1 MLFPKFKRDRKGR
14 GMPLF
19 VVTGAHGF
27 IGTNIVE
34 KILAMDPVDLGFP
47 KHSPVKFSN
56 YAEQGHHELG
66 CSVIASDLAASINRE
81 TARRFLGSARYQY
94 VDYKEL
100 VSYLENLTQKP
111 DAVIH
116 NGACSSTTETDPS
129 VFAELNVNYSK
140 ALWEFCAKYN
150 IPYIY
155 ASSAATYGDG
165 TLGFSDKKEDCEKYT
180 PLNLY
185 GKSKLDF
192 DIWALKQ
199 RKTPASWFG
208 LRYFNVFGQFEAHK
222 GGQASMVYHGYQ
234 QATRTGKIKLFASNS
249 PKYTAGEQLRDFVY
263 VDDIVQITMQLL
275 HLALLRKLGES
286 KLFLPENGVFLN
298 IGRGIAETWNSLAN
312 EVFSALSMPANI
324 EYIPM
329 PANIINQYQNY
340 TCADLSTLRSIGVQH
355 EFTTLNAGVKKY
367 VQKHL
372 MRGQ

>member
-1 MLFPKFKRDRKGR
+1 
-14 GMPLF
+14 MPLF

-34 KILAMDPVDLGFP
+34 KILAMDPTELGFP
-47 KHSPVKFSN
+47 KYPAIKFSN
-56 YAEQGHHELG
+56 FVEQGHHDRG
-66 CSVIASDLAASINRE
+66 CSIIASDLAASISRE

-100 VSYLENLTQKP
+100 VSYLEKLPTKP
-111 DAVIH
+111 DVVIH
-116 NGACSSTTETDPS
+116 NGACSSTTETDQNI
-129 VFAELNVNYSK
+129 FTELNLNYSK
-140 ALWEFCAKYN
+140 ALWEFCSKYS
-150 IPYIY
+150 IPFIY

-192 DIWALKQ
+192 DLWTLKQ
-199 RKTPASWFG
+199 QKTPPTWFG
-208 LRYFNVFGQFEAHK
+208 LRYFNVFGQFESHK
-222 GGQASMVYHGYQ
+222 AGQASMVYHGYQ
-234 QATRTGKIKLFASNS
+234 QATRTGKIKLFQSNTQ
-249 PKYTAGEQLRDFVY
+249 KYRDGEQLRDFIY
-263 VDDIVQITMQLL
+263 IDDIVKITIQLIQ
-275 HLALLRKLGES
+275 LAISRQQNS
-286 KLFLPENGVFLN
+286 SNIILPENGVFLN
-298 IGRGIAETWNSLAN
+298 IGRGVAESWNSLAS
-312 EVFSALSMPANI
+312 EVFSALSLPAQI

-340 TCADLSTLRSIGVQH
+340 TCADLTTLRSIGIQH
-355 EFTTLNAGVKKY
+355 EFTSLKAGIAKY

>member
-1 MLFPKFKRDRKGR
+1 
-14 GMPLF
+14 MPLF

-34 KILAMDPVDLGFP
+34 KLLSITPDELGFD
-47 KHSPVKFSN
+47 KSTNLKFSN
-56 YAEQGHHELG
+56 FEENGHQEKG
-66 CSVIASDLAASINRE
+66 CSIIACDLPNSINRQ

-94 VDYKEL
+94 IDYQEL
-100 VSYLENLTQKP
+100 IKHLETLSVKP

-116 NGACSSTTETDPS
+116 NGACSSTTETDPEI
-129 VFAELNVNYSK
+129 FNKLNLTYSQ
-140 ALWEFCAKYN
+140 ALWEYCTRNK

-165 TLGFSDKKEDCEKYT
+165 LFGFSDKKQDCEKYI

-199 RKTPASWFG
+199 TTTPPTWFG
-208 LRYFNVFGQFEAHK
+208 LRYFNVFGQFESHK
-222 GGQASMVYHGYQ
+222 GSQASMVYHGYH
-234 QATRTGKIKLFASNS
+234 QATRSGKICLFESNTS
-249 PKYTAGEQLRDFVY
+249 KYKSGEQLRDFVY
-263 VDDIVQITMQLL
+263 IDDLVEVTMELIRISI
-275 HLALLRKLGES
+275 ARKNGKSNLV
-286 KLFLPENGVFLN
+286 LPENGLFLN
-298 IGRGIAETWNSLAN
+298 IGRGIAESWNTLAK
-312 EVFSALSMPANI
+312 EVFSALSMPESI

-329 PANIINQYQNY
+329 PANIIKQYQNY
-340 TCADLSTLRSIGVQH
+340 TCADLSTLRAIGISH
-355 EFTTLNAGVKKY
+355 EFSSFKAGVTKY